1 MLVFCKF
8 HGNKARGSRLLWK
21 TDNRAAQAWVERS
34 MSSSSAAQTAL
45 LAVTILTLQLQF
57 DLVDVML
64 IPGTSMGNVDSLSR
78 GYATDL
84 DSSLFVDA
92 QVNCPEIVELFSWC
106 NPTINRN
113 MEDHL
118 LVFEKVS
125 AVINLFIKKYVL

>member
-1 MLVFCKF
+1 
-8 HGNKARGSRLLWK
+8 
-21 TDNRAAQAWVERS
+21 

-57 DLVDVML
+57 DLIDVVL

-78 GYATDL
+78 GYTTDL
-84 DSSLFVDA
+84 DLSLFIDA
-92 QVNCPEIVELFSWC
+92 QASCPEIEEIFSWC

-125 AVINLFIKKYVL
+125 AVINRFVKRFVL